1 MSRASKSSR
10 PPFAATLRPIRLMAL
25 LSLVLA
31 AIASVPAAAADDE
44 GDVEVRTVG
53 TRLEA
58 GVWYV
63 SAKVEYRLSTEA
75 LDALNNGLTLTFQ
88 LDIELVRK
96 RRWLPDDGVASLL
109 QSYQLSY
116 QPLTQR
122 YVVRN
127 LNSGQQTSY
136 VTLLAAVTELGRLRN
151 LPLIDAALLEP
162 GAAYEIAMRAGLD
175 QETLPGPLQMLAFW
189 DAGLDLH
196 SDWWRGRLGE

>member
-1 MSRASKSSR
+1 MSRASYSLR
-10 PPFAATLRPIRLMAL
+10 PTIARALRPIWRGMLLAL
-25 LSLVLA
+25 LA
-31 AIASVPAAAADDE
+31 AMPGWVAAADDE
-44 GDVEVRTVG
+44 GDIEIRTAG

-63 SAKVEYRLSTEA
+63 SANVDYRLSSEA
-75 LDALNNGLTLTFQ
+75 RDALTSGLTLTFL
-88 LDIELVRK
+88 LDIELERT

-127 LNSGQQTSY
+127 LNGGEQTSY
-136 VTLLAAVTELGRLRN
+136 VTLLAALTELGRLRD

-162 GAAYEIAMRAGLD
+162 DATYEIALRAALD
-175 QETLPGPLQMLAFW
+175 QQTLPGPLQALAFW
-189 DAGLDLH
+189 ESGLDMR
-196 SDWWRGRLGE
+196 SEWWRGRLGE